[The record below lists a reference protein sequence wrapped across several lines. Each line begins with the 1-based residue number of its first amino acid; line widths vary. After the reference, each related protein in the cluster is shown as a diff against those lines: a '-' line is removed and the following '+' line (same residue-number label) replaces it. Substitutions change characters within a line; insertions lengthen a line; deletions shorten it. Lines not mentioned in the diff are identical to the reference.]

1 MTVEGYRKDLNK
13 SLRLVAQKLDLDETR
28 YLNAKEKYRAI
39 GAWLNADNSS
49 LAKYT
54 PEVYPQG
61 SFLLGTVV
69 KPLSRDEYD
78 VDLVCLLLNISRT
91 TSSQIVKGI
100 VGNRLKENERY
111 SKIIEPMNRCWR
123 INYAGEFHMDI
134 IPAIPDH
141 DIGEEAILVPDR
153 DLADWTPSN
162 PKGYAA
168 WFITKMR
175 VEYDLVRTFLARK
188 HKKDVEEIPDYLVKT
203 ELQQAVQLMK
213 RHRDIVFQGENDKSK
228 PISII
233 ITTLA
238 GHVYEAHGYQEDLFM
253 TLRLIAE
260 NMPFQ
265 VNQSIPRVPNPTN
278 NDEDFADKW
287 VDHPEREDAFYD
299 WVAKLQNDLDELGNC
314 TSHSESEEKLKE
326 MFGENIVAKS
336 LSDIVPTFS
345 FTGKVK
351 DRFDVQH
358 RLDPA
363 SKWRMAIFPRNGV
376 NVRGYIQ
383 HSETRSEEF
392 ESNCSPLD
400 KHMSIYFLANTTNID
415 RPYEVHWQV
424 VNTGEEAK
432 QAGQL
437 RGDFYS
443 SVSTGSHK
451 RVERTLYRGMHWI
464 EAFIIKNGYCI
475 ARSGEFV
482 VKIK

>member
-203 ELQQAVQLMK
+203 ELQQADQLM
-213 RHRDIVFQGENDKSK
+213 
-228 PISII
+228 
-233 ITTLA
+233 
-238 GHVYEAHGYQEDLFM
+238 
-253 TLRLIAE
+253 
-260 NMPFQ
+260 
-265 VNQSIPRVPNPTN
+265 
-278 NDEDFADKW
+278 
-287 VDHPEREDAFYD
+287 
-299 WVAKLQNDLDELGNC
+299 
-314 TSHSESEEKLKE
+314 
-326 MFGENIVAKS
+326 
-336 LSDIVPTFS
+336 
-345 FTGKVK
+345 
-351 DRFDVQH
+351 
-358 RLDPA
+358 
-363 SKWRMAIFPRNGV
+363 
-376 NVRGYIQ
+376 
-383 HSETRSEEF
+383 
-392 ESNCSPLD
+392 
-400 KHMSIYFLANTTNID
+400 
-415 RPYEVHWQV
+415 
-424 VNTGEEAK
+424 
-432 QAGQL
+432 
-437 RGDFYS
+437 
-443 SVSTGSHK
+443 
-451 RVERTLYRGMHWI
+451 
-464 EAFIIKNGYCI
+464 
-475 ARSGEFV
+475 
-482 VKIK
+482 